1 MCAEVNFY
9 NKQVQ
14 MLLVLVVN
22 PGALVFSHD
31 EEGCVV
37 ICVLV
42 CHCTSGAETFRLDC
56 YVHITECSSQF

>member
-9 NKQVQ
+9 NKEVQ

-22 PGALVFSHD
+22 PGALVLSCD

-42 CHCTSGAETFRLDC
+42 CRRTSGTC
-56 YVHITECSSQF
+56 